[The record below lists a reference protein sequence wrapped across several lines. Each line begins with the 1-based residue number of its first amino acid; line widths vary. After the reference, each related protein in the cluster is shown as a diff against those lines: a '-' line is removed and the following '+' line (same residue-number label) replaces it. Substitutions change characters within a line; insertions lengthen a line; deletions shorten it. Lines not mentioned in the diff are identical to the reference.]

1 MDQEPQCRC
10 GKVMTR
16 QNSTVA
22 PEYFLCDDCARI
34 EARSLDNVRW
44 LKWYRKVTAK
54 KTPSLALYHSRQG
67 GHIHVR
73 IFYGY
78 AGYTR
83 ARCGDMTFRVEEWE
97 EAKLC
102 LLHRP
107 NSLIEFHEEDPHG
120 HQEDP

>member
-1 MDQEPQCRC
+1 MTLEWHK
-10 GKVMTR
+10 KVAA
-16 QNSTVA
+16 V
-22 PEYFLCDDCARI
+22 D
-34 EARSLDNVRW
+34 
-44 LKWYRKVTAK
+44 K

-83 ARCGDMTFRVEEWE
+83 ARCGEMTFRVEEWE

-102 LLHRP
+102 LLRRP
-107 NSLIEFHEEDPHG
+107 NSLIEFHEIELPKEDPHG
-120 HQEDP
+120 RQEDP